1 MNHRIKQFLVAAA
14 VLGSAHTALAAE
26 RNPAL
31 DILVKKGLITAEERA
46 QALESAAVA
55 KMAEGPKKAA
65 WYETLKIDGYT
76 QVRQTEQMNDAAK
89 LIGGL
94 PADRSVDPVQ
104 SIVIRRARF
113 KITGDIGRVSLYTQ
127 FDLAASVD
135 SGSSRNLGMQTRDI
149 YADIALDEDREHRI
163 RVGVSKV
170 PYGWVNLQSSQNRLA
185 IERPEALN
193 SAVEGERDQGVYY
206 MWADK
211 ASRALFKKHNAEGF
225 KGSGDYAVFAAGFFG
240 GTGLNKA
247 DNNGEVH
254 SLIRFTYPWVSASG
268 QMYEAGLGGYAGRF
282 KVTPTA
288 LTATGAVAS
297 SGGTA
302 PAIADAR
309 HSSDGFKDRR
319 ASAHF
324 IMFPQ
329 PWGIEAEW
337 TTGQGPQMNDTRTF
351 IEEGNLEGGYVQA
364 SYRYQYGEASE
375 FIPFVRWNYYDGARK
390 FGTTAHKMV
399 VNDLDLG
406 FEWQWRPEVELSMMY
421 SLTGERTNATGNSIV
436 KDARRLA
443 IQLQF
448 NY

>member
-65 WYETLKIDGYT
+65 WYDTLKIDGYT
-76 QVRQTEQMNDAAK
+76 QVRQTEQLNDAAK

-135 SGSSRNLGMQTRDI
+135 SGTSRNFGLQTRDI

-206 MWADK
+206 MYADK
-211 ASRALFKKHNAEGF
+211 ASRALFKKHNADGF

-254 SLIRFTYPWVSASG
+254 SLVRFTYPWVTASG
-268 QMYEAGLGGYAGRF
+268 QMYEAGIGGYAGRF
-282 KVTPTA
+282 MVTPSAITGVGTPVA
-288 LTATGAVAS
+288 ATERQK
-297 SGGTA
+297 T
-302 PAIADAR
+302 
-309 HSSDGFKDRR
+309 DGFKDRR

-337 TTGQGPQMNDTRTF
+337 TSGQGPQLNDARTF
-351 IEEGNLEGGYVQA
+351 IDECYLEGGYVQA
-364 SYRYQYGEASE
+364 SYRYQYGEGSE
-375 FIPFVRWNYYDGARK
+375 LIPFVRWNYYDGARK
-390 FGTTAHKMV
+390 FGTNAHKMV
-399 VNDLDLG
+399 VNDLDIG

-421 SLTGERTNATGNSIV
+421 SLTGERTNATGTSIV

>member
-65 WYETLKIDGYT
+65 WYDTLKIDGYT
-76 QVRQTEQMNDAAK
+76 QVRQTEQLNDAAK

-135 SGSSRNLGMQTRDI
+135 SGTSRNFGLQTRDI

-206 MWADK
+206 MYADK
-211 ASRALFKKHNAEGF
+211 ASRALFKKHNADGF

-254 SLIRFTYPWVSASG
+254 SLVRFTYPWVSASG
-268 QMYEAGLGGYAGRF
+268 QMYEAGIGGYAGRF
-282 KVTPTA
+282 MVTPAAITGVGTPVA
-288 LTATGAVAS
+288 ATERQK
-297 SGGTA
+297 T
-302 PAIADAR
+302 
-309 HSSDGFKDRR
+309 DGFKDRR

-337 TTGQGPQMNDTRTF
+337 TSGQGPQLNDARTF
-351 IEEGNLEGGYVQA
+351 IDECYLEGGYVQA
-364 SYRYQYGEASE
+364 SYRYQYGEGSE
-375 FIPFVRWNYYDGARK
+375 LIPFVRWNYYDGARK
-390 FGTTAHKMV
+390 FGTNAHKMV

-421 SLTGERTNATGNSIV
+421 SLTGERTNAAGTAIV

>member
-1 MNHRIKQFLVAAA
+1 
-14 VLGSAHTALAAE
+14 
-26 RNPAL
+26 
-31 DILVKKGLITAEERA
+31 
-46 QALESAAVA
+46 
-55 KMAEGPKKAA
+55 
-65 WYETLKIDGYT
+65 
-76 QVRQTEQMNDAAK
+76 
-89 LIGGL
+89 
-94 PADRSVDPVQ
+94 
-104 SIVIRRARF
+104 
-113 KITGDIGRVSLYTQ
+113 
-127 FDLAASVD
+127 
-135 SGSSRNLGMQTRDI
+135 
-149 YADIALDEDREHRI
+149 
-163 RVGVSKV
+163 
-170 PYGWVNLQSSQNRLA
+170 
-185 IERPEALN
+185 
-193 SAVEGERDQGVYY
+193 

-254 SLIRFTYPWVSASG
+254 SLIRFTYPWVTASG

-288 LTATGAVAS
+288 V
-297 SGGTA
+297 GGVT
-302 PAIADAR
+302 PTADAR
-309 HSSDGFKDRR
+309 QLSDGFKDRR

-337 TTGQGPQMNDTRTF
+337 TNGQGPQLNDAGTL
-351 IEEGNLEGGYVQA
+351 IGESNLSGGYIQT

-375 FIPFVRWNYYDGARK
+375 FIPFLRWNYYDGARK
-390 FGTTAHKMV
+390 FGTNAHKMV
-399 VNDLDLG
+399 VNDLDIG
-406 FEWQWRPEVELSMMY
+406 FEWQWRPEVELAMMY
-421 SLTGERTNATGNSIV
+421 SLTGERTNAAGTAII

>member
-1 MNHRIKQFLVAAA
+1 MNHRTKQFLVAAA
-14 VLGSAHTALAAE
+14 SLGCALTATAAE

-31 DILVKKGLITAEERA
+31 DLLVKKGLITAEERA
-46 QALESAAVA
+46 QALEQAAVA
-55 KMAEGPKKAA
+55 KKAEGPKKAT
-65 WYETLKIDGYT
+65 WYDTLKIDGYT
-76 QVRQTEQMNDAAK
+76 QVRQTEQLNDAAK

-94 PADRSVDPVQ
+94 PADRSVDNAQ
-104 SIVIRRARF
+104 SIVVRRARF

-135 SGSSRNLGMQTRDI
+135 SGTSKNFGMQTRDI
-149 YADIALDEDREHRI
+149 YADIALDEAKEHRV

-170 PYGWVNLQSSQNRLA
+170 PYGFVNLQSSQNRLA

-206 MWADK
+206 MYADTE
-211 ASRALFKKHNAEGF
+211 SRALFKKLVKDGF
-225 KGSGDYAVFAAGFFG
+225 KGSGDYAVLAAGFFG

-254 SLIRFTYPWVSASG
+254 SLVRFSYPWVAASG

-288 LTATGAVAS
+288 V
-297 SGGTA
+297 GGVT
-302 PAIADAR
+302 PTADAR
-309 HSSDGFKDRR
+309 QLSDGFKDRR

-324 IMFPQ
+324 IMYPQ

-337 TTGQGPQMNDTRTF
+337 TTGQGPMLNDAGTR
-351 IEEGNLEGGYVQA
+351 IEECNLEGGYIQT
-364 SYRYQYGEASE
+364 SYRYQYGEGSE
-375 FIPFVRWNYYDGARK
+375 LLPFLRWNYYDGARK
-390 FGTTAHKMV
+390 FGTNAHKMV
-399 VNDLDLG
+399 VNDLDIG
-406 FEWQWRPEVELSMMY
+406 FEWQWRPEVELVMMY
-421 SLTGERTNATGNSIV
+421 SLTGERTNAAGTAII

-443 IQLQF
+443 LQLQF

>member
-1 MNHRIKQFLVAAA
+1 MNHRTKQFLVAAA
-14 VLGSAHTALAAE
+14 SLGCALTASAAE

-31 DILVKKGLITAEERA
+31 DLLVKKGLITAEERA
-46 QALESAAVA
+46 QALEQAAIS
-55 KMAEGPKKAA
+55 KLAEGPKKAT

-94 PADRSVDPVQ
+94 PADRSVDNAQ

-135 SGSSRNLGMQTRDI
+135 SGTSRNFGMQTRDI
-149 YADIALDEDREHRI
+149 YADIALDEDREHRV

-206 MWADK
+206 MWAGK
-211 ASRALFKKHNAEGF
+211 EQRALFKKHNAEGF
-225 KGSGDYAVFAAGFFG
+225 KGSGDYGVFTAGFFG

-254 SLIRFTYPWVSASG
+254 SLLRFSYPWVSASG
-268 QMYEAGLGGYAGRF
+268 QMYEAGVGAYAGRF

-288 LTATGAVAS
+288 V
-297 SGGTA
+297 GGVT
-302 PAIADAR
+302 PTADAR
-309 HSSDGFKDRR
+309 QLSDGFKDRR
-319 ASAHF
+319 TFATF
-324 IMFPQ
+324 VMFPQ

-337 TTGQGPQMNDTRTF
+337 TSGQGPQLNDAGTR
-351 IEEGNLEGGYVQA
+351 IEEQDLNGGYVLVN
-364 SYRYQYGEASE
+364 YRYQYGEGSE
-375 FIPFVRWNYYDGARK
+375 LLPFVRWNYYDGARK
-390 FGTTAHKMV
+390 FGTNAHKMV
-399 VNDLDLG
+399 VNDLDIG

-421 SLTGERTNATGNSIV
+421 SLTGERTNAAGTAII

>member
-1 MNHRIKQFLVAAA
+1 MNHRTKQFLVAAA
-14 VLGSAHTALAAE
+14 SLGCALTATAAE

-31 DILVKKGLITAEERA
+31 DLLVKKGLITAEERA
-46 QALESAAVA
+46 QALEQAAVA
-55 KMAEGPKKAA
+55 KMAEGPKKPT

-76 QVRQTEQMNDAAK
+76 QVRQTEQLNDAAK

-94 PADRSVDPVQ
+94 PADRSVDNAQ
-104 SIVIRRARF
+104 SIVVRRARF

-135 SGSSRNLGMQTRDI
+135 SGTSKNFGLQTRDI
-149 YADIALDEDREHRI
+149 YADIALDEAKEHRV

-206 MWADK
+206 MYAD
-211 ASRALFKKHNAEGF
+211 AESRALFKKLVKDGF
-225 KGSGDYAVFAAGFFG
+225 KGSGDYAVLAAGFFG

-254 SLIRFTYPWVSASG
+254 SLIRFTYPWVAASG

-288 LTATGAVAS
+288 V
-297 SGGTA
+297 GGVT
-302 PAIADAR
+302 PTADAR
-309 HSSDGFKDRR
+309 QLSDGFKDRR

-324 IMFPQ
+324 IMYPQ

-337 TTGQGPQMNDTRTF
+337 TTGQGPMLNDAGTR
-351 IEEGNLEGGYVQA
+351 IEECNLEGGYVMLN
-364 SYRYQYGEASE
+364 YRHQYGEGSE
-375 FIPFVRWNYYDGARK
+375 LLPFVRWNYYDGARK
-390 FGTTAHKMV
+390 FGTNAHKMV
-399 VNDLDLG
+399 VNDLDIG
-406 FEWQWRPEVELSMMY
+406 FEWQWRPEVELAMMY
-421 SLTGERTNATGNSIV
+421 SLTGERTNAAGTAII

-443 IQLQF
+443 LQLQF

>member
-14 VLGSAHTALAAE
+14 VLGSAHTALAAD

-46 QALESAAVA
+46 QALETAAIS
-55 KMAEGPKKAA
+55 KLAEGPKKAT
-65 WYETLKIDGYT
+65 WYDTLKIDGYT
-76 QVRQTEQMNDAAK
+76 QVRQTEQLNDAAK

-94 PADRSVDPVQ
+94 PADRSVDNAQ

-135 SGSSRNLGMQTRDI
+135 TGPSRNLGMQTRDI
-149 YADIALDEDREHRI
+149 YADIALDEAREHRI

-206 MWADK
+206 MYADK
-211 ASRALFKKHNAEGF
+211 DSRALFKKHNADGF

-254 SLIRFTYPWVSASG
+254 SLVRFTYPWVTASG

-282 KVTPTA
+282 MVTPSAITGVGTPA
-288 LTATGAVAS
+288 AATERQK
-297 SGGTA
+297 T
-302 PAIADAR
+302 
-309 HSSDGFKDRR
+309 DGFKDRR

-337 TTGQGPQMNDTRTF
+337 TTGQGPQLNDGRTF
-351 IEEGNLEGGYVQA
+351 IDECSLQGGYIQT
-364 SYRYQYGEASE
+364 SYRYQYGEGSE

-390 FGTTAHKMV
+390 FGTNAHKMV

-421 SLTGERTNATGNSIV
+421 SLTGERTNAAGTAII

-443 IQLQF
+443 LQLQF

>member
-76 QVRQTEQMNDAAK
+76 QVRQTEQLNDAAK

-135 SGSSRNLGMQTRDI
+135 SGTSRNFGLQTRDI

-206 MWADK
+206 MYADK

-254 SLIRFTYPWVSASG
+254 SLVRFTYPWVSASG
-268 QMYEAGLGGYAGRF
+268 QMYEAGIGGYAGRF
-282 KVTPTA
+282 MVTPAAITGVGTPVA
-288 LTATGAVAS
+288 ATQRQ
-297 SGGTA
+297 TT
-302 PAIADAR
+302 
-309 HSSDGFKDRR
+309 DGFKDRR

-337 TTGQGPQMNDTRTF
+337 TSGQGPQLNDARTF
-351 IEEGNLEGGYVQA
+351 IDECYLEGGYVQA
-364 SYRYQYGEASE
+364 SYRYQYGEGSE
-375 FIPFVRWNYYDGARK
+375 LIPFVRWNYYDGARK
-390 FGTTAHKMV
+390 FGTNAHKMV

-421 SLTGERTNATGNSIV
+421 SLTGERTNATGTAII

>member
-1 MNHRIKQFLVAAA
+1 MPSHSHLLMNHRTKQFLVAAA
-14 VLGSAHTALAAE
+14 SLGCALTASAAE

-31 DILVKKGLITAEERA
+31 DLLVKKGLITAEERA
-46 QALESAAVA
+46 QALEQAAVA
-55 KMAEGPKKAA
+55 KLAEGPKKKT

-94 PADRSVDPVQ
+94 PADRSVDNAQ

-135 SGSSRNLGMQTRDI
+135 SGTSRNFGMQTRDI
-149 YADIALDEDREHRI
+149 YADIALDEDREHRV

-206 MWADK
+206 MWAGK
-211 ASRALFKKHNAEGF
+211 EQRALFKKHNAEGF
-225 KGSGDYAVFAAGFFG
+225 KGSGDYGVFTAGFFG

-254 SLIRFTYPWVSASG
+254 SLLRFSYPWVSASG
-268 QMYEAGLGGYAGRF
+268 QMYEAGVGAYAGRF

-288 LTATGAVAS
+288 V
-297 SGGTA
+297 GGVT
-302 PAIADAR
+302 PTADAR
-309 HSSDGFKDRR
+309 QLSDGFKDRR
-319 ASAHF
+319 TFATF
-324 IMFPQ
+324 VMFPQ

-337 TTGQGPQMNDTRTF
+337 TSGQGPQLNDAGTR
-351 IEEGNLEGGYVQA
+351 IEEQDLNGGYVLVN
-364 SYRYQYGEASE
+364 YRYQYGEGSE
-375 FIPFVRWNYYDGARK
+375 LLPFVRWNYYDGARK
-390 FGTTAHKMV
+390 FGTNAHKMV
-399 VNDLDLG
+399 VNDLDIG

-421 SLTGERTNATGNSIV
+421 SLTGERTNAAGTAII

>member
-76 QVRQTEQMNDAAK
+76 QVRQTEQLNDAAK

-206 MWADK
+206 MYADK
-211 ASRALFKKHNAEGF
+211 ASRALFKKHNADGF

-324 IMFPQ
+324 IMVPQ

-390 FGTTAHKMV
+390 FGTNAHKMV

-421 SLTGERTNATGNSIV
+421 SLTGERTNAAGTAII

>member
-1 MNHRIKQFLVAAA
+1 
-14 VLGSAHTALAAE
+14 
-26 RNPAL
+26 
-31 DILVKKGLITAEERA
+31 
-46 QALESAAVA
+46 
-55 KMAEGPKKAA
+55 
-65 WYETLKIDGYT
+65 
-76 QVRQTEQMNDAAK
+76 
-89 LIGGL
+89 
-94 PADRSVDPVQ
+94 
-104 SIVIRRARF
+104 
-113 KITGDIGRVSLYTQ
+113 
-127 FDLAASVD
+127 
-135 SGSSRNLGMQTRDI
+135 
-149 YADIALDEDREHRI
+149 
-163 RVGVSKV
+163 
-170 PYGWVNLQSSQNRLA
+170 
-185 IERPEALN
+185 
-193 SAVEGERDQGVYY
+193 

-254 SLIRFTYPWVSASG
+254 SLVRFTYPWVAASG

-288 LTATGAVAS
+288 V
-297 SGGTA
+297 GGVT
-302 PAIADAR
+302 PTIPDAR
-309 HSSDGFKDRR
+309 QNSDGLKDRR

-337 TTGQGPQMNDTRTF
+337 TTGQGPMLNDAGTR
-351 IEEGNLEGGYVQA
+351 IEECNLEGGYIQT

-375 FIPFVRWNYYDGARK
+375 FIPFLRWNYFDGARK
-390 FGTTAHKMV
+390 FGTNAHKMV
-399 VNDLDLG
+399 VNDLDIG

-421 SLTGERTNATGNSIV
+421 SLTGERTNAAGTAII

>member
-1 MNHRIKQFLVAAA
+1 
-14 VLGSAHTALAAE
+14 
-26 RNPAL
+26 
-31 DILVKKGLITAEERA
+31 LVKKGLITAEERA
-46 QALESAAVA
+46 QALEQAAVA
-55 KMAEGPKKAA
+55 KLAEGPKKKT

-94 PADRSVDPVQ
+94 PADRSVDNAQ

-135 SGSSRNLGMQTRDI
+135 SGTSRNFGMQTRDI
-149 YADIALDEDREHRI
+149 YADIALDEDREHRV

-206 MWADK
+206 MWAGK
-211 ASRALFKKHNAEGF
+211 EQRALFKKHNAEGF
-225 KGSGDYAVFAAGFFG
+225 KGSGDYGVFTAGFFG

-254 SLIRFTYPWVSASG
+254 SLLRFSYPWVSASG
-268 QMYEAGLGGYAGRF
+268 QMYEAGVGAYAGRF

-288 LTATGAVAS
+288 V
-297 SGGTA
+297 GGVT
-302 PAIADAR
+302 PTADAR
-309 HSSDGFKDRR
+309 QLSDGFKDRR
-319 ASAHF
+319 TFATF
-324 IMFPQ
+324 VMFPQ

-337 TTGQGPQMNDTRTF
+337 TSGQGPQLNDAGTR
-351 IEEGNLEGGYVQA
+351 IEEQDLNGGYVLVN
-364 SYRYQYGEASE
+364 YRYQYGEGSE
-375 FIPFVRWNYYDGARK
+375 LLPFVRWNYYDGARK
-390 FGTTAHKMV
+390 FGTNAHKMV
-399 VNDLDLG
+399 VNDLDIG

-421 SLTGERTNATGNSIV
+421 SLTGERTNAAGTAII

>member
-1 MNHRIKQFLVAAA
+1 MNHRTKQFLVAAA
-14 VLGSAHTALAAE
+14 SLGCALTASAAE

-31 DILVKKGLITAEERA
+31 DLLVKKGLITAEERA
-46 QALESAAVA
+46 QALEQAAIS
-55 KMAEGPKKAA
+55 KLAEGPKKAA
-65 WYETLKIDGYT
+65 WYDTLKIDGYT

-94 PADRSVDPVQ
+94 PADRSVDNAQ

-135 SGSSRNLGMQTRDI
+135 SGTSRNFGMQTRDI
-149 YADIALDEDREHRI
+149 YADIALDEEKTHRV

-211 ASRALFKKHNAEGF
+211 DSRALFKKHNAEGF

-254 SLIRFTYPWVSASG
+254 SLVRFTYPWVAASG

-288 LTATGAVAS
+288 V
-297 SGGTA
+297 GGVT
-302 PAIADAR
+302 PTADAR
-309 HSSDGFKDRR
+309 QLSDGFKDRR

-337 TTGQGPQMNDTRTF
+337 TTGQGPMLNDAGTR
-351 IEEGNLEGGYVQA
+351 IEECNLEGGYIQT

-390 FGTTAHKMV
+390 FGTNAHKMV
-399 VNDLDLG
+399 VNDLDIG
-406 FEWQWRPEVELSMMY
+406 FEWQWRPELELSMMY
-421 SLTGERTNATGNSIV
+421 SLTGERTNAAGTAII

-443 IQLQF
+443 LQLQF

>member
-1 MNHRIKQFLVAAA
+1 MPSHSHLLMNHRTKQFLVAAA
-14 VLGSAHTALAAE
+14 SLGCALTASAAE

-31 DILVKKGLITAEERA
+31 DLLVKKGLITAEERA
-46 QALESAAVA
+46 QALEQAAIS
-55 KMAEGPKKAA
+55 KLAEGPKKAA
-65 WYETLKIDGYT
+65 WYDTLKIDGYT

-94 PADRSVDPVQ
+94 PADRSVDNAQ

-135 SGSSRNLGMQTRDI
+135 SGTSRNFGMQTRDI
-149 YADIALDEDREHRI
+149 YADIALDEEKTHRV

-211 ASRALFKKHNAEGF
+211 DSRALFKKHNAEGF

-254 SLIRFTYPWVSASG
+254 SLVRFTYPWVAASG

-288 LTATGAVAS
+288 V
-297 SGGTA
+297 GGVT
-302 PAIADAR
+302 PTADAR
-309 HSSDGFKDRR
+309 QLSDGFKDRR

-337 TTGQGPQMNDTRTF
+337 TTGQGPMLNDAGTR
-351 IEEGNLEGGYVQA
+351 IEECNLEGGYIQT

-375 FIPFVRWNYYDGARK
+375 FIPFLRWNYYDGARK
-390 FGTTAHKMV
+390 FGTNAHKMV
-399 VNDLDLG
+399 VNDLDIG

-421 SLTGERTNATGNSIV
+421 SLTGERTNAAGTAII

-443 IQLQF
+443 LQLQF

>member
-1 MNHRIKQFLVAAA
+1 MNHRTKQFLVAAA
-14 VLGSAHTALAAE
+14 SLGCALTASAAE

-31 DILVKKGLITAEERA
+31 DLLVKKGLITAEERA
-46 QALESAAVA
+46 QALEQAAVA
-55 KMAEGPKKAA
+55 KLAEGPKKKT

-76 QVRQTEQMNDAAK
+76 QVRQTEQLNDAAK

-94 PADRSVDPVQ
+94 PADRSVDNAQ
-104 SIVIRRARF
+104 SIVVRRARF
-113 KITGDIGRVSLYTQ
+113 KITGDVGRVSLYTQ

-135 SGSSRNLGMQTRDI
+135 SGPSKSFGLQTRDI
-149 YADIALDEDREHRI
+149 YADIHLDEGREHRV

-193 SAVEGERDQGVYY
+193 SGVEGERDQGVYY
-206 MWADK
+206 MWAGK
-211 ASRALFKKHNAEGF
+211 EQRALFKKHNAEGF
-225 KGSGDYAVFAAGFFG
+225 KGSGDYGVFTAGFFG

-254 SLIRFTYPWVSASG
+254 SLVRFSYPWVSASG
-268 QMYEAGLGGYAGRF
+268 QMYEAGVGAYAGRF

-288 LTATGAVAS
+288 V
-297 SGGTA
+297 GGVT
-302 PAIADAR
+302 PTADAR
-309 HSSDGFKDRR
+309 QLSDGFKDRR
-319 ASAHF
+319 TFATF
-324 IMFPQ
+324 VMFPQ

-337 TTGQGPQMNDTRTF
+337 TSGQGPQLNDAGTR
-351 IEEGNLEGGYVQA
+351 IEEQDLNGGYVMVN
-364 SYRYQYGEASE
+364 YRYQYGEGSE
-375 FIPFVRWNYYDGARK
+375 LLPFVRWNYYDGARK
-390 FGTTAHKMV
+390 FGTNAHKMV
-399 VNDLDLG
+399 VNDLDIG
-406 FEWQWRPEVELSMMY
+406 FEWQWRPEVELAMMY
-421 SLTGERTNATGNSIV
+421 SLTGERTNAAGTAII

>member
-76 QVRQTEQMNDAAK
+76 QVRQTEQLNDAAK

-135 SGSSRNLGMQTRDI
+135 SGTSRNFGLQTRDI

-206 MWADK
+206 MYADK
-211 ASRALFKKHNAEGF
+211 ASRALFKKHNADGF

-254 SLIRFTYPWVSASG
+254 SLVRFTYPWVSASG
-268 QMYEAGLGGYAGRF
+268 QMYEAGIGGYAGRF
-282 KVTPTA
+282 MVTPAAITGVGTPVA
-288 LTATGAVAS
+288 ATQRQ
-297 SGGTA
+297 TT
-302 PAIADAR
+302 
-309 HSSDGFKDRR
+309 DGFKDRR

-337 TTGQGPQMNDTRTF
+337 TSGQGPQLNDART
-351 IEEGNLEGGYVQA
+351 IIDECHLEGGYVQA
-364 SYRYQYGEASE
+364 SYRYQYGEGSE
-375 FIPFVRWNYYDGARK
+375 LIPFVRWNYYDGARK
-390 FGTTAHKMV
+390 FGTNAHKMV

-421 SLTGERTNATGNSIV
+421 SLTGERTNAAGTAII

>member
-1 MNHRIKQFLVAAA
+1 MPSHSHLLMNHRIKQFLVAAA

-65 WYETLKIDGYT
+65 WYDTLKIDGYT
-76 QVRQTEQMNDAAK
+76 QVRQTEQLNDAAK

-135 SGSSRNLGMQTRDI
+135 SGTSRNFGLQTRDI

-206 MWADK
+206 MYADK
-211 ASRALFKKHNAEGF
+211 ASRALFKKHNADGF

-254 SLIRFTYPWVSASG
+254 SLVRFTYPWVSASG
-268 QMYEAGLGGYAGRF
+268 QMYEAGIGGYAGRF
-282 KVTPTA
+282 MVTPAAITGVGTPVA
-288 LTATGAVAS
+288 ATERQK
-297 SGGTA
+297 T
-302 PAIADAR
+302 
-309 HSSDGFKDRR
+309 DGFKDRR

-337 TTGQGPQMNDTRTF
+337 TSGQGPQLNDARTF
-351 IEEGNLEGGYVQA
+351 IDECYLEGGYVQA
-364 SYRYQYGEASE
+364 SYRYQYGEGSE
-375 FIPFVRWNYYDGARK
+375 LIPFVRWNYYDGARK
-390 FGTTAHKMV
+390 FGTNAHKMV
-399 VNDLDLG
+399 VNDLDIG

-421 SLTGERTNATGNSIV
+421 SLTGERTNATGTSIV

>member
-76 QVRQTEQMNDAAK
+76 QVRQTEQLNDAAK

-135 SGSSRNLGMQTRDI
+135 SGTSRNLGLQTRDI

-206 MWADK
+206 MYADK

-254 SLIRFTYPWVSASG
+254 SLVRFTYPWVTASG
-268 QMYEAGLGGYAGRF
+268 QMYEAGIGGYAGRF
-282 KVTPTA
+282 MVTPAAITGVGTPVA
-288 LTATGAVAS
+288 ATQRQ
-297 SGGTA
+297 TT
-302 PAIADAR
+302 
-309 HSSDGFKDRR
+309 DGFKDRR

-337 TTGQGPQMNDTRTF
+337 TSGQGPQLNDART
-351 IEEGNLEGGYVQA
+351 IIDECHLEGGYVQA
-364 SYRYQYGEASE
+364 SYRYQYGEGSE
-375 FIPFVRWNYYDGARK
+375 LIPFVRWNYYDGARK
-390 FGTTAHKMV
+390 FGTNAHKMV

-421 SLTGERTNATGNSIV
+421 SLTGERTNATGTAII

>member
-76 QVRQTEQMNDAAK
+76 QVRQTEQLNDAAK

-135 SGSSRNLGMQTRDI
+135 SGTSRNFGLQTRDI

-206 MWADK
+206 MYADK

-225 KGSGDYAVFAAGFFG
+225 KGSGDYAVFAAGFFSG
-240 GTGLNKA
+240 AGLNKA

-254 SLIRFTYPWVSASG
+254 SLVRFTYPWVSASG
-268 QMYEAGLGGYAGRF
+268 QMYEAGIGGYAGRF
-282 KVTPTA
+282 MVTPAAITGVGTPVA
-288 LTATGAVAS
+288 ATQRQ
-297 SGGTA
+297 TT
-302 PAIADAR
+302 
-309 HSSDGFKDRR
+309 DGFKDRR

-337 TTGQGPQMNDTRTF
+337 TSGQGPQLNNART
-351 IEEGNLEGGYVQA
+351 IIDECYLEGGYVQA
-364 SYRYQYGEASE
+364 SYRYQYGEGSE
-375 FIPFVRWNYYDGARK
+375 LIPFVRWNYYDGARK
-390 FGTTAHKMV
+390 FGTNAHKMV

-421 SLTGERTNATGNSIV
+421 SLTGERTNATGTSII

-448 NY
+448 NS

>member
-1 MNHRIKQFLVAAA
+1 MPSHSHYLMNHRIKQFLVAAA
-14 VLGSAHTALAAE
+14 VLGGAHTALAAD

-65 WYETLKIDGYT
+65 WYDTLKIDGYT
-76 QVRQTEQMNDAAK
+76 QVRQTEQLNDAAE

-104 SIVIRRARF
+104 SIVVRRARF

-135 SGSSRNLGMQTRDI
+135 SGTSRNFGLQTRDI
-149 YADIALDEDREHRI
+149 YADIALDEAREHRI

-193 SAVEGERDQGVYY
+193 SAVEGERDQGLYY
-206 MWADK
+206 MWAGK
-211 ASRALFKKHNAEGF
+211 EQRALFKKHNAEGY
-225 KGSGDYAVFAAGFFG
+225 KGSGDYGVFTAGFFG

-254 SLIRFTYPWVSASG
+254 SLVRFSYPWVAASG
-268 QMYEAGLGGYAGRF
+268 QMYEAGVGAYAGRF
-282 KVTPTA
+282 KVTPG
-288 LTATGAVAS
+288 TGV
-297 SGGTA
+297 T
-302 PAIADAR
+302 ADAR
-309 HSSDGFKDRR
+309 QLSDGFKDRR
-319 ASAHF
+319 TFATF
-324 IMFPQ
+324 VMFPQ

-337 TTGQGPQMNDTRTF
+337 TVGQGPQLNDAGTR
-351 IEEGNLEGGYVQA
+351 ILEQNLEGGYVMVN
-364 SYRYQYGEASE
+364 YRYQYGEGSE
-375 FIPFVRWNYYDGARK
+375 LLPFVRWNYYDGARK
-390 FGTTAHKMV
+390 FGTNAHKMV
-399 VNDLDLG
+399 VNDLDIG

-421 SLTGERTNATGNSIV
+421 SLTGERTNAAGTAIV

>member
-14 VLGSAHTALAAE
+14 SLGCALTASAAE

-31 DILVKKGLITAEERA
+31 DLLVKKGLITAEERA
-46 QALESAAVA
+46 QALEQAAIS
-55 KMAEGPKKAA
+55 KLAEGPKKAT
-65 WYETLKIDGYT
+65 WYDTLKIDGYT

-94 PADRSVDPVQ
+94 PADRSVDNAQ

-135 SGSSRNLGMQTRDI
+135 SGNSRNFGMQTRDI
-149 YADIALDEDREHRI
+149 YADIALDEAREHRI

-254 SLIRFTYPWVSASG
+254 SLIRFTYPWVAASG

-282 KVTPTA
+282 RVTPAALGGVTPTI
-288 LTATGAVAS
+288 
-297 SGGTA
+297 
-302 PAIADAR
+302 PDAR
-309 HSSDGFKDRR
+309 QNTDGFKDRR

-337 TTGQGPQMNDTRTF
+337 TSGQGPQLNDAGTG
-351 IEEGNLEGGYVQA
+351 IGECNLEGGYIQT

-375 FIPFVRWNYYDGARK
+375 LIPFVRWNYFDGARK
-390 FGTTAHKMV
+390 FGTNAHKMV
-399 VNDLDLG
+399 VNDLDIG

-421 SLTGERTNATGNSIV
+421 SLTGERTNAAGTAII

>member
-76 QVRQTEQMNDAAK
+76 QVRQTEQLNDAAK

-206 MWADK
+206 MYADK

-390 FGTTAHKMV
+390 FGTNAHKMV

>member
-1 MNHRIKQFLVAAA
+1 MPSHSHLLMNHRTKQFLVAAA
-14 VLGSAHTALAAE
+14 SLGCALTASAAE

-31 DILVKKGLITAEERA
+31 DLLVKKGLITAEERA
-46 QALESAAVA
+46 QALEQAAVA
-55 KMAEGPKKAA
+55 KLAEGPKKKT

-76 QVRQTEQMNDAAK
+76 QVRQTEQLNDAAK

-94 PADRSVDPVQ
+94 PADRSVDNAQ
-104 SIVIRRARF
+104 SIVVRRARF
-113 KITGDIGRVSLYTQ
+113 KITGDVGRVSLYTQ

-135 SGSSRNLGMQTRDI
+135 SGPSKSFGLQTRDI
-149 YADIALDEDREHRI
+149 YADIHLDEGREHRV

-206 MWADK
+206 MWAGK
-211 ASRALFKKHNAEGF
+211 EQRALFKKHNAEGF
-225 KGSGDYAVFAAGFFG
+225 KGSGDYGVFTAGFFG

-254 SLIRFTYPWVSASG
+254 SLLRFSYPWVSASG
-268 QMYEAGLGGYAGRF
+268 QMYEAGVGAYAGRF

-288 LTATGAVAS
+288 V
-297 SGGTA
+297 GGVT
-302 PAIADAR
+302 PTADAR
-309 HSSDGFKDRR
+309 QLSDGFKDRR
-319 ASAHF
+319 TFATF
-324 IMFPQ
+324 VMFPQ

-337 TTGQGPQMNDTRTF
+337 TSGQGPQLNDAGTR
-351 IEEGNLEGGYVQA
+351 IEEQDLNGGYVMVN
-364 SYRYQYGEASE
+364 YRYQYGEGSE
-375 FIPFVRWNYYDGARK
+375 LLPFVRWNYFDGARK
-390 FGTTAHKMV
+390 FGTNAHKMV
-399 VNDLDLG
+399 VNDLDIG

-421 SLTGERTNATGNSIV
+421 SLTGERTNAAGTANI

-443 IQLQF
+443 ILLQF

>member
-1 MNHRIKQFLVAAA
+1 MPSHSHLLMNHRTKQFLVAAA
-14 VLGSAHTALAAE
+14 SLGCALTASAAE

-31 DILVKKGLITAEERA
+31 DLLVKKGLITAEERA
-46 QALESAAVA
+46 QALEQAAVA
-55 KMAEGPKKAA
+55 KLAEGPKKKT

-76 QVRQTEQMNDAAK
+76 QVRQTEQLNDAAK

-94 PADRSVDPVQ
+94 PADRSVDNAQ
-104 SIVIRRARF
+104 SIVVRRARF
-113 KITGDIGRVSLYTQ
+113 KITGDVGRVSLYTQ

-135 SGSSRNLGMQTRDI
+135 SGPSKSFGLQTRDI
-149 YADIALDEDREHRI
+149 YADIHLDEGREHRV

-206 MWADK
+206 MWAGK
-211 ASRALFKKHNAEGF
+211 EQRALFKKHNAEGF
-225 KGSGDYAVFAAGFFG
+225 KGSGDYGVFTAGFFG

-254 SLIRFTYPWVSASG
+254 SLLRFSYPWVSASG
-268 QMYEAGLGGYAGRF
+268 QMYEAGVGAYAGRF

-288 LTATGAVAS
+288 V
-297 SGGTA
+297 GGVT
-302 PAIADAR
+302 PTADAR
-309 HSSDGFKDRR
+309 QLSDGFKDRR
-319 ASAHF
+319 TFATF
-324 IMFPQ
+324 VMFPQ

-337 TTGQGPQMNDTRTF
+337 TSGQGPQLNDAGTR
-351 IEEGNLEGGYVQA
+351 IEEQDLNGGYVMVN
-364 SYRYQYGEASE
+364 YRYQYGEGSE
-375 FIPFVRWNYYDGARK
+375 LLPFVRWNYFDGARK
-390 FGTTAHKMV
+390 FGTNAHKMV
-399 VNDLDLG
+399 VNDLDIG

-421 SLTGERTNATGNSIV
+421 SLTGERTNAAGTAII

>member
-65 WYETLKIDGYT
+65 WYDTLKIDGYT
-76 QVRQTEQMNDAAK
+76 QVRQTEQLNDAAK

-135 SGSSRNLGMQTRDI
+135 SGTSRNFGLQTRDI

-206 MWADK
+206 MYADK
-211 ASRALFKKHNAEGF
+211 ASRALFKKHNADGF

-254 SLIRFTYPWVSASG
+254 SLVRFTYPWVTASG
-268 QMYEAGLGGYAGRF
+268 QMYEAGIGGYAGRF
-282 KVTPTA
+282 MVTPSAITGVGTPVA
-288 LTATGAVAS
+288 ATERQK
-297 SGGTA
+297 T
-302 PAIADAR
+302 
-309 HSSDGFKDRR
+309 DGFKDRR

-337 TTGQGPQMNDTRTF
+337 TSGQGPQLNDARTF
-351 IEEGNLEGGYVQA
+351 IDECYLEGGYVQA
-364 SYRYQYGEASE
+364 SYRYQYGEGSE
-375 FIPFVRWNYYDGARK
+375 LIPFVRWNYYDGARK
-390 FGTTAHKMV
+390 FGTNAHKMV

-421 SLTGERTNATGNSIV
+421 SLTGERTNAAGTAIV

>member
-1 MNHRIKQFLVAAA
+1 MNHRTKQFLVAAA
-14 VLGSAHTALAAE
+14 SLGCALTATAAE

-31 DILVKKGLITAEERA
+31 DLLVKKGLITAEERA
-46 QALESAAVA
+46 QALEQAAVA
-55 KMAEGPKKAA
+55 KMAEGPKKPT

-76 QVRQTEQMNDAAK
+76 QVRQTEQLNDAAK

-94 PADRSVDPVQ
+94 PADRSVDNAQ
-104 SIVIRRARF
+104 SIVVRRARF

-135 SGSSRNLGMQTRDI
+135 SGTSKNFGLQTRDI
-149 YADIALDEDREHRI
+149 YADIALDEAKEHRV

-206 MWADK
+206 MYADK

-254 SLIRFTYPWVSASG
+254 SLVRFTYPWVAASG
-268 QMYEAGLGGYAGRF
+268 QLYEAGLGGYAGRF

-288 LTATGAVAS
+288 V
-297 SGGTA
+297 GGVT
-302 PAIADAR
+302 PTADAR
-309 HSSDGFKDRR
+309 QLSDGFKDRR

-337 TTGQGPQMNDTRTF
+337 TTGQGPMLNDAGTR
-351 IEEGNLEGGYVQA
+351 IEECNLEGGYIQT

-375 FIPFVRWNYYDGARK
+375 FIPFLRWNYYDGARK
-390 FGTTAHKMV
+390 FGTNAHKMV
-399 VNDLDLG
+399 VNDLDIG
-406 FEWQWRPEVELSMMY
+406 FEWQWRPEVELAMMY
-421 SLTGERTNATGNSIV
+421 SLTGERTNAAGTAII

>member
-76 QVRQTEQMNDAAK
+76 QVRQTEQLNDAAK

-135 SGSSRNLGMQTRDI
+135 SGTSRNFGLQTRDI

-206 MWADK
+206 MYADK

-254 SLIRFTYPWVSASG
+254 SLVRFTYPWVSASG
-268 QMYEAGLGGYAGRF
+268 QMYEAGIGGYAGRF
-282 KVTPTA
+282 MVTPSAIPNVGTPA
-288 LTATGAVAS
+288 AATQRQ
-297 SGGTA
+297 TT
-302 PAIADAR
+302 
-309 HSSDGFKDRR
+309 DGFKDRR

-337 TTGQGPQMNDTRTF
+337 TSGQGPQLNDARTF
-351 IEEGNLEGGYVQA
+351 IDECYLEGGYVQA
-364 SYRYQYGEASE
+364 SYRYQYGEGSE
-375 FIPFVRWNYYDGARK
+375 LIPFVRWNYYDGARK
-390 FGTTAHKMV
+390 FGTNAHKMV

-421 SLTGERTNATGNSIV
+421 SLTGERTNAAGTAII